1 MTGRTRMILAVV
13 GVVAVAA
20 VAYFLAVRP
29 RQQEL
34 GRVRADVEQEENR
47 TQQLQAELARLQQ
60 LQKNAP
66 QLEARLARYRELVP
80 EDDQV
85 PNFIFQV
92 QEAANQAGVG
102 FVEIMPELP
111 KPPPEGAEVA
121 EVRALIGAKGGYFA
135 VQDFFRR
142 LYDLDRAVRV
152 DNLTMAGEENET
164 TGETLVDLDMTA
176 RVFFEL
182 PEGATGAA
190 ATTTTTTTT
199 APAPAASPTP

>member
-1 MTGRTRMILAVV
+1 MILAVV
-13 GVVAVAA
+13 GAVAVAA
-20 VAYFLAVRP
+20 AAFFFAVRP

-47 TQQLQAELARLQQ
+47 TQQLEAELARLQQ
-60 LQKNAP
+60 LQRNAP
-66 QLEARLARYRELVP
+66 ELEARLARYRELVP

-102 FVEIMPELP
+102 FVEITPELP
-111 KPPPEGAEVA
+111 KPPPEGAQVA
-121 EVRALIGAKGGYFA
+121 EVRTLIGAKGGYFA

-152 DNLTMAGEENET
+152 DNLTMAGAEDET
-164 TGETLVDLDMTA
+164 TGETLIDLDMTA

-182 PEGATGAA
+182 PAGAA
-190 ATTTTTTTT
+190 AAAPTTETVP
-199 APAPAASPTP
+199 APAPVQPTS

>member
-1 MTGRTRMILAVV
+1 MTGRSRMILAVV
-13 GVVAVAA
+13 GAVAVAA
-20 VAYFLAVRP
+20 AAYFLAVRP

-47 TQQLQAELARLQQ
+47 TQQLESELARLQQ

-66 QLEARLARYRELVP
+66 ELEARLARFRELVP

-102 FVEIMPELP
+102 FVEITPELP

-121 EVRALIGAKGGYFA
+121 EVRTLIGAKGGYFA

-152 DNLTMAGEENET
+152 DNLTMVGEEDET
-164 TGETLVDLDMTA
+164 TSETLIDLDMTA

-182 PEGATGAA
+182 PEGAGG
-190 ATTTTTTTT
+190 TTT
-199 APAPAASPTP
+199 APAPAEPTS

>member
-1 MTGRTRMILAVV
+1 MTARSRLILAVV

-20 VAYFLAVRP
+20 VAYFFAVRP

-47 TQQLQAELARLQQ
+47 TQQLEAELERLQA
-60 LQKNAP
+60 LQENAP
-66 QLEARLARYRELVP
+66 KLEARLARYRELVP

-102 FVEIMPELP
+102 FVEITPELP
-111 KPPPEGAEVA
+111 KPPPEGAAVA
-121 EVRALIGAKGGYFA
+121 EVRTLIGAKGGYFA
-135 VQDFFRR
+135 IQDFFRR

-152 DNLTMAGEENET
+152 DNLTMAGAEDET
-164 TGETLVDLDMTA
+164 TGETLIDLDMTA

-182 PEGATGAA
+182 PAGAA
-190 ATTTTTTTT
+190 GAAGTATTTTT
-199 APAPAASPTP
+199 PTP

>member
-13 GVVAVAA
+13 GVVAVSAA
-20 VAYFLAVRP
+20 AFFLAVRP

-47 TQQLQAELARLQQ
+47 TQQLEAELARLQQ
-60 LQKNAP
+60 LQRNAP
-66 QLEARLARYRELVP
+66 ELEARLARYRELVP

-102 FVEIMPELP
+102 FVEITPELP

-121 EVRALIGAKGGYFA
+121 EVRTLIGAKGGYFA

-142 LYDLDRAVRV
+142 LYDLDRALRV
-152 DNLTMAGEENET
+152 DNLTMAGAEDET
-164 TGETLVDLDMTA
+164 TGETLIDLDMTA

-182 PEGATGAA
+182 PAGAA
-190 ATTTTTTTT
+190 AGSTTTTT
-199 APAPAASPTP
+199 APAPAQPTS